1 MYSRGYP
8 SGPYIFDSGRKIDA
22 VLLGGAF
29 LLKNTYWE
37 LFEIA
42 EDAPI
47 KIGAGEWCGCYS
59 RFSVRKSQFWF
70 YWAYWGS
77 IPRCAQ
83 RCAEWLR
90 FDF

>member
-42 EDAPI
+42 GDAPI
-47 KIGAGEWCGCYS
+47 KIGAGE
-59 RFSVRKSQFWF
+59 
-70 YWAYWGS
+70 
-77 IPRCAQ
+77 
-83 RCAEWLR
+83 
-90 FDF
+90 